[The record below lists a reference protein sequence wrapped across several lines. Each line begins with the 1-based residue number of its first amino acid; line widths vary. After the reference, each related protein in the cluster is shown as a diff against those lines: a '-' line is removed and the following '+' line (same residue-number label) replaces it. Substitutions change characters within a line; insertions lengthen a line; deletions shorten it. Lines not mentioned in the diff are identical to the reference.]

1 KHDGVRFRRREG
13 ARRAAAGRDPHREPS
28 LLQSAV
34 QAAVRVGRNRGPA
47 ARAVTAAA
55 RPRSCRGVGALRRSA
70 GVGWRGRAGHR
81 GGGAAGG
88 GAGAHQEGGG
98 GARRRCAGGR
108 AAAGGGNRTHGG
120 PGGHHGRAGAPA
132 DASRRVPRDARRGG
146 GGRQAARLPRA
157 GAVARGEHHRLEGE
171 RCGDHPVGD
180 RDERRAREVPGAAR
194 EPGVTPRVVVLS
206 APSGGGKTTIA
217 KALLARRPDIGYSVS
232 ATTRP
237 PRPGEQNGVAYH
249 FLSRDEFARRRDAGE
264 FVEWAEY
271 AGEWY
276 GTLQSEV
283 DRVLRS
289 GRHVLLDIDVQGA
302 AHVQQRYPP
311 PQSIGIFILPPS

>member
-1 KHDGVRFRRREG
+1 M
-13 ARRAAAGRDPHREPS
+13 
-28 LLQSAV
+28 
-34 QAAVRVGRNRGPA
+34 
-47 ARAVTAAA
+47 
-55 RPRSCRGVGALRRSA
+55 
-70 GVGWRGRAGHR
+70 
-81 GGGAAGG
+81 
-88 GAGAHQEGGG
+88 
-98 GARRRCAGGR
+98 
-108 AAAGGGNRTHGG
+108 
-120 PGGHHGRAGAPA
+120 
-132 DASRRVPRDARRGG
+132 
-146 GGRQAARLPRA
+146 
-157 GAVARGEHHRLEGE
+157 
-171 RCGDHPVGD
+171 
-180 RDERRAREVPGAAR
+180 
-194 EPGVTPRVVVLS
+194 TPRVVVLS

-311 PQSIGIFILPPS
+311 PQSIGIFILPPSAAAWGRRLVGRGTESPASLARRLEQAVAEIRQSLDWRHIVINDDLSGAVGEVGRIVDEDGARPHRPRPEQVSRLVEALVQEADRLRHGAKGD